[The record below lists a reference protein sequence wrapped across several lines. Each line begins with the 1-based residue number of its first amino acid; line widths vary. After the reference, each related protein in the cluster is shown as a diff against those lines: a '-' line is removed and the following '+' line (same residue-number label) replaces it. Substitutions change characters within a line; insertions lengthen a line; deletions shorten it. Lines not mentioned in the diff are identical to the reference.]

1 MDKWKLIRFERLS
14 ITSNIDSLNNGQIP
28 QKIKIMKHWINEVT
42 GEYNVVSDLDSK
54 KYKRSK
60 MLNDFLWIYIKK
72 VKKKE
77 VTVLGFVYDE
87 VGNNTI
93 SKFINMLSR
102 KLIRKNISKLGHI
115 WVRDVGDRKG
125 KKHFHILIATSRIS
139 PAMYKE
145 LFSKKKHADYD
156 VEFINSIRGMKNYL
170 TKKELYGAYRKRAF
184 GSSREFK

>member
-1 MDKWKLIRFERLS
+1 MDKWKLVRFERLS
-14 ITSNIDSLNNGQIP
+14 IASNKDNLNNGQIP
-28 QKIKIMKHWINEVT
+28 QQIKIKYFWVNLDT
-42 GEYNVVSDLDSK
+42 GECPVTTDIDSK

-77 VTVLGFVYDE
+77 VTVLGFVYYE

-102 KLIRKNISKLGHI
+102 KLMRKNISKLGHI

-125 KKHFHILIATSRIS
+125 KKHFHILIATSRIR
-139 PAMYKE
+139 PAIYKE
-145 LFSKKKHADYD
+145 LFSKKKHADYN

-170 TKKELYGAYRKRAF
+170 TQKELYGAYRKRAF

>member
-14 ITSNIDSLNNGQIP
+14 IASNKDNLNNGQIP
-28 QKIKIMKHWINEVT
+28 QQIKIKYFWVNSDT
-42 GEYNVVSDLDSK
+42 GECPVTTDIGSK
-54 KYKRSK
+54 KNKRSK

-87 VGNNTI
+87 IGNNTI

-102 KLIRKNISKLGHI
+102 KLMRKNISKLGHI
-115 WVRDVGDRKG
+115 WVRDVGDRIA
-125 KKHFHILIATSRIS
+125 KKHFHILIATSIIS

-170 TKKELYGAYRKRAF
+170 TTKELYGAYRKRAF
-184 GSSREFK
+184 GRSREFK